1 MINNTPLH
9 SSCPCKTTTRLNR
22 ANEQE
27 EKSSK
32 DRMFSLIT
40 RSSPSPKLPA
50 WSQENRTEYKL
61 NMAFKALS

>member
-9 SSCPCKTTTRLNR
+9 SSCPCKTTVRLNS

-50 WSQENRTEYKL
+50 WNQENRTEYKL
-61 NMAFKALS
+61 NMALKTLS